1 METTTYT
8 ALCERAGRWWTIHV
22 PQIEGLSAQVRSL
35 DQAEVMTRKVIARH
49 LGIPAEAIKVDVLPD
64 APAPVARA
72 LQARHAA
79 RQAAEAA
86 GKATRE
92 AIDALARDGY
102 PFHDAAT
109 MLSLSRGEIEHYG
122 PASDETAGL
131 GSGPLRPRPGKSCLA
146 VRASAPRVG
155 SAVSDSGVIERIDA
169 FCDAV
174 PRERA
179 RAEAIGAL
187 VLFVPVGTGFP
198 YYARPRTGRRP
209 TATAADVRAVRARQR
224 ELLIPESFE
233 WVERTAPDM
242 AAAAA
247 EAGLAVHA
255 HPLLVLGS
263 LAPAP
268 RLPERI
274 GVRVMDPEDPDLI
287 LAWAVPG
294 VAFNYPGTAIGEASV
309 TERDKIAADHDAA
322 TIELLRDRLRSHES
336 VLATAS
342 GPNGPLAAGS
352 YQLAD
357 GTAEITGI
365 GVLPASRRRGLAAGV
380 TRALAAHALA
390 RGARTVFLSATDAT
404 VARIYV
410 RLGFREIGTA
420 MIAEPP
426 PGD

>member
-1 METTTYT
+1 
-8 ALCERAGRWWTIHV
+8 
-22 PQIEGLSAQVRSL
+22 
-35 DQAEVMTRKVIARH
+35 
-49 LGIPAEAIKVDVLPD
+49 
-64 APAPVARA
+64 
-72 LQARHAA
+72 
-79 RQAAEAA
+79 
-86 GKATRE
+86 
-92 AIDALARDGY
+92 
-102 PFHDAAT
+102 
-109 MLSLSRGEIEHYG
+109 
-122 PASDETAGL
+122 
-131 GSGPLRPRPGKSCLA
+131 
-146 VRASAPRVG
+146 
-155 SAVSDSGVIERIDA
+155 VSDSGVIERIDA

-198 YYARPRTGRRP
+198 YYARPRTGQRP
-209 TATAADVRAVRARQR
+209 AATAADVRAVRARQR

-247 EAGLAVHA
+247 AAGLAVHA
-255 HPLLVLGS
+255 HPLLVLGRGPGS

-274 GVRVMDPEDPDLI
+274 EVRIMGPEDPDLI

-322 TIELLRDRLRSHES
+322 TIELLRDRLRSSES

-352 YQLAD
+352 YQLAG

-390 RGARTVFLSATDAT
+390 SGARTVFLSATDAT
-404 VARIYV
+404 VARIYA
-410 RLGFREIGTA
+410 RLGFREVGTA

-426 PGD
+426 SGD

>member
-1 METTTYT
+1 
-8 ALCERAGRWWTIHV
+8 
-22 PQIEGLSAQVRSL
+22 
-35 DQAEVMTRKVIARH
+35 
-49 LGIPAEAIKVDVLPD
+49 
-64 APAPVARA
+64 
-72 LQARHAA
+72 
-79 RQAAEAA
+79 
-86 GKATRE
+86 
-92 AIDALARDGY
+92 
-102 PFHDAAT
+102 
-109 MLSLSRGEIEHYG
+109 
-122 PASDETAGL
+122 
-131 GSGPLRPRPGKSCLA
+131 
-146 VRASAPRVG
+146 
-155 SAVSDSGVIERIDA
+155 VSDSGVIERIDA

-198 YYARPRTGRRP
+198 YYARPRTGQRP
-209 TATAADVRAVRARQR
+209 AATASDVRAVRARQR

-242 AAAAA
+242 AGAAA

-263 LAPAP
+263 LAPPPP

-274 GVRVMDPEDPDLI
+274 GVRIMSPEDPDLI

-309 TERDKIAADHDAA
+309 TERDKIAADHDAS
-322 TIELLRDRLRSHES
+322 TIELLRDRLRSRES

-342 GPNGPLAAGS
+342 GLNGPLAAGS

-365 GVLPASRRRGLAAGV
+365 GVLPASRRRGLAAAV
-380 TRALAAHALA
+380 THALAAHALA
-390 RGARTVFLSATDAT
+390 SGARTVFLSATDAT
-404 VARIYV
+404 VARIYA